1 MGLVS
6 RQVSVAPSLSLAGGM
21 RLRAAPVPP
30 RGDADRLSATDGSG
44 FGAGGGP
51 AVQGQIRGDDAR
63 TPHMIWRGV
72 GQLRPSRIPVALLDR
87 G

>member
-1 MGLVS
+1 
-6 RQVSVAPSLSLAGGM
+6 
-21 RLRAAPVPP
+21 
-30 RGDADRLSATDGSG
+30 
-44 FGAGGGP
+44 
-51 AVQGQIRGDDAR
+51 VQGQIRGDDAR